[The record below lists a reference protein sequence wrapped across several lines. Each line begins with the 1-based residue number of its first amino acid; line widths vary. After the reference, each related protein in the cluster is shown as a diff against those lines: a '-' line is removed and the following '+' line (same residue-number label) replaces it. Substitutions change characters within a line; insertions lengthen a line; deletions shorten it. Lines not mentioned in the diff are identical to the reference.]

1 MLHDELTSLGAQLQ
15 EALRGDDPLTL
26 ARIAGRVHR
35 VAPDDPALIHARDAL
50 AAASIDLSA
59 PAEDALAR
67 LEDAGED
74 DDAEQT
80 WAALSSFDALL
91 AAATFLGAAESLRE
105 VTEDA
110 ARLIRAFPEPWRP
123 HAEAATALLRDQ
135 PPPDGDPAWTLW
147 STVEASRW
155 ELPLDDAGMPA
166 RTRFEL
172 GFWVSLVDW
181 GGQNPV
187 RLAAAGALRD
197 APPWLTLTKGAGW
210 EIALTRDDDGA
221 PVVLCSDPAA
231 TASVD
236 GVALT
241 PTLTAVGAR
250 FHATPGAWSVTH
262 SGGITRFGV
271 DP

>member
-1 MLHDELTSLGAQLQ
+1 MLHDELTSLGAQLH
-15 EALRGDDPLTL
+15 EALRGGDTLEL
-26 ARIAGRVHR
+26 ARVAGLLHR
-35 VAPDDPALIHARDAL
+35 VLPDDPALTDARAAL
-50 AAASIDLSA
+50 TGARMNLRAAAQ
-59 PAEDALAR
+59 DALAR
-67 LEDAGED
+67 VEAAEEE

-80 WAALSSFDALL
+80 WGALCAFDELL

-135 PPPDGDPAWTLW
+135 PPPNGDPAWTLW

-241 PTLTAVGAR
+241 PTITAVGAR
-250 FHATPGAWSVTH
+250 FPATPGAWSVTH

>member
-15 EALRGDDPLTL
+15 EALRGGDPLTL
-26 ARIAGRVHR
+26 ARIAGLVHR
-35 VAPDDPALIHARDAL
+35 VAPNDPALLHARDAL

-80 WAALSSFDALL
+80 WGALCAFDELL

-135 PPPDGDPAWTLW
+135 PPPTATRPGRCGPPSRRAAGSCPWTTPGCPLEPGLSWASGCLW
-147 STVEASRW
+147 SI
-155 ELPLDDAGMPA
+155 
-166 RTRFEL
+166 
-172 GFWVSLVDW
+172 
-181 GGQNPV
+181 GGGKI
-187 RLAAAGALRD
+187 R
-197 APPWLTLTKGAGW
+197 
-210 EIALTRDDDGA
+210 
-221 PVVLCSDPAA
+221 
-231 TASVD
+231 
-236 GVALT
+236 
-241 PTLTAVGAR
+241 
-250 FHATPGAWSVTH
+250 
-262 SGGITRFGV
+262 
-271 DP
+271 